1 MGTRH
6 SIITACYCKDM
17 IQGLISEIEEE
28 HADWRSSLEF
38 QPVEGSEGVSRLN
51 IRKDSMPSF
60 DFEFAGVP
68 INKLFLLD
76 KLIQDFFQYSR
87 NAFDSMSQAVNAA
100 CLASKAKKIEK
111 VDFPALNRVF
121 NQEPYGTAFPAMKE
135 WFAQVSSSAEFGYI
149 DMYCNRT
156 KHTNHIKNHLSL
168 PLLGGK
174 SEAVIKPF
182 SRHAKD
188 EVIQN
193 ERKEIAE
200 IIPACYEFLSKAYAL
215 FIQTIKQ
222 EVEKVVF
229 PHNRY
234 YKLSVYQQKLKN
246 HPEQEFSLA
255 FIEPAV
261 SFDEMP
267 DEIQVLLTADHEK
280 EADASHITAMNC
292 PFDSIYVKDPSHEH
306 CYLGRYV
313 AETESAE
320 DDLLRFRKYIKE
332 PNIEGGPSVLTKAM
346 MDKKQKG
353 VFYHSNPYVDVY
365 TTSDDPEFQER
376 VSLPI

>member
-1 MGTRH
+1 
-6 SIITACYCKDM
+6 M

>member
-1 MGTRH
+1 
-6 SIITACYCKDM
+6 M
-17 IQGLISEIEEE
+17 IQGLITEIEEE

-111 VDFPALNRVF
+111 VDFPALKSVF
-121 NQEPYGTAFPAMKE
+121 CQEPYETAFPAVKE
-135 WFAQVSSSAEFGYI
+135 WFAQVSASAEFGYI

-156 KHTNHIKNHLSL
+156 KHTNQIKNHLSL
-168 PLLGGK
+168 PLFGGK

-200 IIPACYEFLSKAYAL
+200 IVPACYEFLSNAYTSFML
-215 FIQTIKQ
+215 TIEQ
-222 EVEKVVF
+222 EVEKNDF
-229 PHNRY
+229 PQNRY
-234 YKLSVYQQKLKN
+234 YKLSVYQQKLKD

-255 FIEPAV
+255 YIETAI

-267 DEIQVLLTADHEK
+267 DEIQVLLTAERAK
-280 EADASHITAMNC
+280 GAGASYITAMNC
-292 PFDSIYVKDPSHEH
+292 PFGTIYVKESSQEH
-306 CYLGRYV
+306 CYIGRYI
-313 AETESAE
+313 AETENAE
-320 DDLLRFRKYIKE
+320 DDLLRFRKYRKE
-332 PNIEGGPSVLTKAM
+332 PNLEKGPSLLAKAM
-346 MDKKQKG
+346 MDEKQKG
-353 VFYHSNPYVDVY
+353 IFYHSNPYVDVH
-365 TTSDDPEFQER
+365 TVSDDPEFGKR
-376 VSLPI
+376 VALPV